1 MNTSSIRITK
11 KSYENNPFFVAL
23 GGVELLFAKARP
35 IAIALAVFAG
45 FLALSSLPS
54 AFVTPDSS
62 DTAATPATD
71 AEARAFADTMAQV
84 PSEVWLLGGLLLL
97 SILTFFIALSL
108 IIRGVLDYTTAQL
121 ANGRTATLS
130 EAFRAVFT
138 DFWGYAWVMVIA
150 GVKIFLWTLL
160 FIIPGIIMSVRY
172 SLAGVAYFD
181 KKLRGN
187 ASVVHS
193 SRLTK
198 GAWLTTFAS
207 QNLLNILTFGFL
219 QPVLTPG
226 TNAVLYR
233 QLGRAGT
240 VKPKAHLASW
250 LTLLLPL
257 VFILIITLIVAM
269 LVQTFAGYVPTT

>member
-1 MNTSSIRITK
+1 MNTSSLRSTK

-23 GGVELLFAKARP
+23 GGVELLFNKARP
-35 IAIALAVFAG
+35 IGISLAVFAG

-54 AFVTPDSS
+54 AFARPEQPD
-62 DTAATPATD
+62 TTATPATN
-71 AEARAFADTMAQV
+71 AEAQAFADTMAQV

-97 SILTFFIALSL
+97 SILTFFVALSL
-108 IIRGVLDYTTAQL
+108 IIRGVLDYTAAQL
-121 ANGRTATLS
+121 ANGKTATLG
-130 EAFRAVFT
+130 EAFRAVFA
-138 DFWGYAWVMVIA
+138 DFWGYTWVMVIA
-150 GVKIFLWTLL
+150 GVKTFLWTLL

-172 SLAGVAYFD
+172 SLSGVAYFD

-187 ASVVHS
+187 GSVARS
-193 SRLTK
+193 SQLTK

-207 QNLLNILTFGFL
+207 QNLLNILTLGFL

-233 QLGRAGT
+233 QLDTAGA

-257 VFILIITLIVAM
+257 AFILIIILIISM
-269 LVQTFAGYVPTT
+269 LAQAFATYAPAN